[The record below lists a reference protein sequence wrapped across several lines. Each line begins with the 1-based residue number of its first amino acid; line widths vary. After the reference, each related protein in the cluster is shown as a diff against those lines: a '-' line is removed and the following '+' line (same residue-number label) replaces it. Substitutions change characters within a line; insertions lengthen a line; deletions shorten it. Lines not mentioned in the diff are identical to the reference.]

1 MSVKFKEGTQ
11 WCKLFYVATT
21 VFHKNLTKPAEGTIG
36 CKMLQLLEPLQ
47 SFTYCSVL
55 EVRVRL
61 LAISC
66 RKTTNPIN
74 KREIPASG
82 KFTKY
87 SKCSLLTI
95 SVYFSKELAARH
107 LYLMKLSKRSK
118 RKTPR
123 EQLSGG

>member
-107 LYLMKLSKRSK
+107 LYLMN
-118 RKTPR
+118 
-123 EQLSGG
+123 

>member
-21 VFHKNLTKPAEGTIG
+21 VFHKNLTKPAQGTIG

-82 KFTKY
+82 NLPSTRSARCSPSQCIFLK
-87 SKCSLLTI
+87 SSLLAI
-95 SVYFSKELAARH
+95 FIF
-107 LYLMKLSKRSK
+107 
-118 RKTPR
+118 
-123 EQLSGG
+123 